1 MEKTEWAIK
10 NGPSRVH
17 TGKIEHGKYRK
28 KTRKTQKSTAQKKK
42 RYATR
47 TPRTA
52 VGEPRCS
59 RKVSS
64 SYLL

>member
-42 RYATR
+42 DMQHGPQEQQWVNLGARER
-47 TPRTA
+47 
-52 VGEPRCS
+52 
-59 RKVSS
+59 
-64 SYLL
+64 